1 MGKVRDRPGGLETF
15 TFSTTDRLLV
25 RQCHSTLNV
34 VAYATVCRHAD
45 MPHSCGTGNERIR
58 VWRVNLGETA
68 ARSKWDAAADWRS
81 NGRLDSFRVQGISDC
96 RCLRILIDARV
107 LPC

>member
-1 MGKVRDRPGGLETF
+1 MMPTF
-15 TFSTTDRLLV
+15 PRSPLRFRKAGFL
-25 RQCHSTLNV
+25 
-34 VAYATVCRHAD
+34 
-45 MPHSCGTGNERIR
+45 
-58 VWRVNLGETA
+58 WRVNLGETA

>member
-1 MGKVRDRPGGLETF
+1 MHD
-15 TFSTTDRLLV
+15 
-25 RQCHSTLNV
+25 Q
-34 VAYATVCRHAD
+34 AHANK
-45 MPHSCGTGNERIR
+45 SQINQVGRFI
-58 VWRVNLGETA
+58 WRVNLGETA

>member
-1 MGKVRDRPGGLETF
+1 VHLAADIGCPVLSRAMGSIMHR
-15 TFSTTDRLLV
+15 
-25 RQCHSTLNV
+25 HSVGYL
-34 VAYATVCRHAD
+34 
-45 MPHSCGTGNERIR
+45 
-58 VWRVNLGETA
+58 WRVNLGETA